1 MDSATN
7 KFLIQLASLTV
18 DLAWKIKWYR
28 KHFGE
33 IAPSPDSVSQAERF
47 QLPLRQLETTMENP
61 SVKDQHIGT
70 ALHKFLTTISKFLET

>member
-1 MDSATN
+1 MDSAMN
-7 KFLIQLASLTV
+7 KVLIQLASLTA

-33 IAPSPDSVSQAERF
+33 IASSPDSVSQVERF

-70 ALHKFLTTISKFLET
+70 ALHKFLATVNTLLKT